1 VVELVSLIREHADVG
16 KAFDFAMFAGYFTLD
31 SLTQIAFG
39 NAMGFLTK
47 NEDLYNYIQSSTDYY
62 PIMELGSNHP
72 FILNILNSR
81 FMQANAAP
89 KPDDKVGFGRI
100 IGVAHKAVAER
111 YGPDAKH
118 VDDMIGSFVRH
129 GLTQTECESETL
141 LQILAGADS
150 TATTLRTTV
159 LYILTSPYVYANLL
173 AEIKSAIDSGSVSY
187 PVIKDSEAKSLPYL
201 QACIKEG
208 LRMYQPL
215 CGLAGRLSP
224 PGGATVNGVFI
235 PGGIEVG
242 IGNYAMMRR
251 TDFFGPDADTFK
263 PERWT
268 ENDPATVEKYLK
280 TWELSFG
287 TGRSSCLGKNIAL
300 MELGKAIFE
309 VSIRNSI
316 TASDRRL
323 TGATAV

>member
-1 VVELVSLIREHADVG
+1 VSLVKGQAESNKV
-16 KAFDFAMFAGYFTLD
+16 FDFAMFAGYFTLD

-47 NEDLYNYIQSSTDYY
+47 NEDLYDYIKSSTDYF

-72 FILNILNSR
+72 LILSILNSR

-89 KPDDKVGFGRI
+89 KPDDKLGFGRI

-111 YGPDAKH
+111 FGADAKQ
-118 VDDMIGSFVRH
+118 VDDMIGSFIRH
-129 GLTQTECESETL
+129 GLTQTECESETM

-150 TATTLRTTV
+150 TATTLRTTI

-173 AEIKSAIDSGSVSY
+173 AEIKSAIENGKVSY

-208 LRMYQPL
+208 LRIYQPL
-215 CGLAGRLSP
+215 CGLAAKLAP
-224 PGGATVNGVFI
+224 PGGTTVNGVFV
-235 PGGIEVG
+235 PEGVEVG
-242 IGNYAMMRR
+242 IANYAMMRR
-251 TDFFGPDADTFK
+251 EDLFGQDADTFR

-268 ENDPATVEKYLK
+268 ENDAATVEKYAK

-309 VSIRNSI
+309 VSLWSPL
-316 TASDRRL
+316 RRWLPL
-323 TGATAV
+323 TGD